1 MRFILITLLQ
11 LPLLA
16 VSQTAIHDPSEY
28 FLQVHRAV
36 EKIEID
42 GEANEA
48 VWDKGESVGAFW
60 QLFPRAENRSETK
73 TNVRAAFDDDFI
85 YFLIEAYD
93 STNTYV
99 AQSLKRDA
107 SLGLNDGVAI
117 ILDPINRKSNGFVFS
132 CTPNNVQSEYQ
143 YGTNYAGIT
152 YAWDNKWY
160 SEVKRYDDKYVIEMA
175 IPFKTL
181 RYNAA
186 NTKWGINILRSD
198 LKNNQ
203 VSSWTKIPVQFSAVD
218 LGYLGTMQF
227 DSPLGKSKS
236 NISIIPYAIASAHH
250 DSEDYDA
257 VGWNG
262 FAPKTGEND
271 EHPYHFNAGFDAKVA
286 INASLNLDLT
296 LNPDF
301 SQVEVDQ
308 QVTNLTRYSILYP
321 ERRTFFLENND
332 IFSNFGASTF
342 KPFFSRRLGLDENA
356 NPIPILYGARLSG
369 NVAKK
374 VRVGV
379 MNMQTLRRG
388 DFAAQNYTAASV
400 HQRVGARSLIKGY
413 FLNRTATDQEDSEV
427 NDNLGKYGRNLGV
440 EVNLIDK
447 NGVNQFW
454 AGYNKS
460 FKEGINSKDNFYQI
474 GYGYFGKVYSG
485 QIEYADIGQNY
496 YADMGFINRIETRAQ
511 MGASYTD
518 PDTLIRAGF
527 KHFYNKNTF
536 TFRPKDKKIVQ
547 LVFGLTNFMA
557 FFENNSL
564 SDKYH
569 SLTSGIYFNNTS
581 GVSAEFK
588 VQEDNL
594 LFYFPLP
601 TQKPLAPGNYKYS
614 NFSLN
619 YYGDERKNFV
629 LNGGVMFGKLYNAD
643 IRQYSLSMLVR
654 KQPYYSMTLSA
665 QFNDL
670 LFPMDYG
677 RTKLWLVGPKLE
689 ATLTNKLFWTT
700 FLQFNTQENNF
711 NINSRIQYRYSP
723 MSDFFLVY
731 SDNYYSDSFANKN
744 RAIVLKFNYWF
755 SL

>member
-1 MRFILITLLQ
+1 MAT
-11 LPLLA
+11 
-16 VSQTAIHDPSEY
+16 SQSAIHDPADY
-28 FLQVHRAV
+28 FLQAHRVV

-48 VWDKGESVGAFW
+48 VWKKGEPVGKFW
-60 QLFPRAENRSETK
+60 QLFPRAENKSETK
-73 TNVRAAFDDDFI
+73 TNVRAAFDDDFL
-85 YFLIEAYD
+85 YFLIEAFD

-107 SLGLNDGVAI
+107 SMGLNDGVAI
-117 ILDPINRKSNGFVFS
+117 VIDPINRKSNGFVFS

-143 YGTNYAGIT
+143 YSGDLTGIT

-160 SEVKRYDDKYVIEMA
+160 SEVKRLEDRYVVEMA

-186 NTKWGINILRSD
+186 NTEWGINILRSD
-198 LKNNQ
+198 LKKNQ
-203 VSSWTKIPVQFSAVD
+203 LSSWTKIPVQFSALD

-227 DSPLGKSKS
+227 DGSLGTQKK
-236 NISIIPYAIASAHH
+236 NISIIPYAIAGAHH
-250 DSEDYDA
+250 DTEGYDA
-257 VGWNG
+257 VGWGG
-262 FAPKTGEND
+262 FVPETGKND
-271 EHPYHFNAGFDAKVA
+271 AHPYHLNAGFDAKVA

-301 SQVEVDQ
+301 SQVDVDQ

-356 NPIPILYGARLSG
+356 NSIPILYGARLSG

-379 MNMQTLRRG
+379 MNMQTIRRG

-413 FLNRTATDQEDSEV
+413 FLNRTATDLAEDEV
-427 NDNLGKYGRNLGV
+427 NNDLGKYGRNAGL

-454 AGYNKS
+454 AGYHKS
-460 FKEGINSKDNFYQI
+460 IKEGINSKDNFYQI
-474 GYGYFGKVYSG
+474 GYGYYGKTFSGYVDYS
-485 QIEYADIGQNY
+485 DIGQNY

-511 MGASYTD
+511 TGPSYTD
-518 PDTLIRAGF
+518 ADTLFRRGF
-527 KHFYNKNTF
+527 KHFYNENTI
-536 TFRPKDKKIVQ
+536 TLRPKESKVVR
-547 LVFGLTNFMA
+547 LAFSLTNFLA
-557 FFENNSL
+557 FFDDNVL

-569 SLTSGIYFNNTS
+569 SLSGTVHFKNTAS
-581 GVSAEFK
+581 INAEYK
-588 VQEDNL
+588 TQEDYL
-594 LFYFPLP
+594 LYYFPLP
-601 TQKPLAPGNYKYS
+601 VNRPLEPGKYVYS
-614 NFSLN
+614 NFALN
-619 YYGDERKNFV
+619 YLGDERKNFV
-629 LNGGVMFGKLYNAD
+629 LNGGVLFGKYYNAD
-643 IRQYSLSMLVR
+643 IRQYNLSVLIR
-654 KQPYYSMTLSA
+654 KQPYYSMRLSA

-731 SDNYYSDSFANKN
+731 TDNYLSNSFVNKN